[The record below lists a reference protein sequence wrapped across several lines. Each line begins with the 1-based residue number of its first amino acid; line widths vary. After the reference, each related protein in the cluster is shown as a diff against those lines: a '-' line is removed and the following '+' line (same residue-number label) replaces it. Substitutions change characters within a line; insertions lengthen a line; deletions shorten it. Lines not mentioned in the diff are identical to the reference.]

1 LPALNFKNKKL
12 LEEFMREKVLKTAI
26 FMVLVLVYLGCKQS
40 LQVEN
45 PNQIID
51 ENLNQSTAI
60 GPMITGVAAD
70 FAFEYQWTIICS
82 GLLSNE
88 LIHIGSF
95 PTFKEMADG
104 QVQDNNTTMEDWYGN
119 VQRARWV
126 AENAA
131 ERIKQIVGV
140 DSAKKMIEYAMAH
153 IYAGY
158 ALIHL
163 ADMWNGSPIDGG
175 PLLPRDSIY
184 NRAINHFTEVISIVD
199 NLPAGRTFKNGH
211 QTLNKD
217 QVKAIAYLG
226 RARAKLFKGDL
237 AGAYNDVANPALFT
251 GLRFDAVYSENTGR
265 ENNLVYIYA
274 YDRPEVAVGP
284 RHQITDDPQRV
295 PVQPPTATRPYWRQ
309 AKYPSRAS
317 DIAIAKWQEAALIRA
332 EYYLSQNN
340 TTAALAEIN
349 SIRSAAGLT
358 PVATVDVNTLREER
372 KREFFLEGMYLQDL
386 RRFNDP
392 FLTGRMAFFPLGRRE
407 KDTNPNLG
415 GK

>member
-1 LPALNFKNKKL
+1 MRKALILSFLVVL
-12 LEEFMREKVLKTAI
+12 LVFYI
-26 FMVLVLVYLGCKQS
+26 GCRQS

-45 PNQIID
+45 PNQITD

-60 GPMITGVAAD
+60 PAIVTGIAAD

-95 PTFKEMADG
+95 PTFREMQDG
-104 QVQDNNTTMEDWYGN
+104 QVQDNNTTMEDWYGFI
-119 VQRARWV
+119 QRARWV
-126 AENAA
+126 AENGA
-131 ERIKQIVGV
+131 ERIKQIVGE

-153 IYAGY
+153 IYAGF

-163 ADMWNGSPIDGG
+163 ADMWDGSPIDGG
-175 PLLPRDSIY
+175 PLLSRDSIY
-184 NRAINHFTEVISIVD
+184 NRAIQHFTEVINIAD
-199 NLPAGRTFKNGH
+199 GLPPARTFKNGH
-211 QTLNKD
+211 QTLNAS

-237 AGAYNDVANPALFT
+237 DGAYNDVANPSLFT
-251 GLRFDAVYSENTGR
+251 GLKFDAVYSENTSR

-274 YDRPEVAVGP
+274 YDRPEVGVGP
-284 RHQITDDPQRV
+284 RHQITGDPRV
-295 PVQPPTATRPYWRQ
+295 PVQAPTATRPYWRQ

-317 DIAIAKWQEAALIRA
+317 DITIAKWQEAALIRA
-332 EYYLSQNN
+332 EYYLSQNS
-340 TTAALAEIN
+340 TTSALDEIN

-358 PVATVDVNTLREER
+358 PLTTVDISTLREER

-386 RRFNDP
+386 RRFNDS
-392 FLTGRMAFFPLGRRE
+392 FLQGRMAFFPLGRRE
-407 KDTNPNLG
+407 KDTNPNL
-415 GK
+415 

>member
-1 LPALNFKNKKL
+1 
-12 LEEFMREKVLKTAI
+12 MRPKVLKAVF
-26 FMVLVLVYLGCKQS
+26 FMVLVLVYLGCKQT

-70 FAFEYQWTIICS
+70 FAYEYQWTIICS

-104 QVQDNNTTMEDWYGN
+104 NVQDNNITMENWYGY

-131 ERIKQIVGV
+131 KRIEQIVGV

-163 ADMWNGSPIDGG
+163 ADMWDGSPIDGG
-175 PLLPRDSIY
+175 PLLSRDSIY
-184 NRAINHFTEVISIVD
+184 NRAIGHFTEVINIVD
-199 NLPAGRTFKNGH
+199 NLPAARTFKNGH

-251 GLRFDAVYSENTGR
+251 GLRFDAVYSENTDR

-284 RHQITDDPQRV
+284 RHQITDDPRV
-295 PVQPPTATRPYWRQ
+295 PVEELTAGYWRQ
-309 AKYPSRAS
+309 MKYPSRAS
-317 DIAIAKWQEAALIRA
+317 DIAITKWQEAALIRA

-340 TTAALAEIN
+340 TTAALDEIN
-349 SIRSAAGLT
+349 SIRRDAGLSDLT
-358 PVATVDVNTLREER
+358 TVDVETLREER

-392 FLTGRMAFFPLGRRE
+392 FLQGRMAFFPLGRRE
-407 KDTNPNLG
+407 KDTNPNL
-415 GK
+415 

>member
-1 LPALNFKNKKL
+1 MRKL
-12 LEEFMREKVLKTAI
+12 LTSTLLISFMLIYV
-26 FMVLVLVYLGCKQS
+26 GCKQS

-45 PNQIID
+45 PNQITD

-60 GPMITGVAAD
+60 PAIVTGIAAD
-70 FAFEYQWTIICS
+70 FAYEYQWTIICS

-95 PTFKEMADG
+95 PTFKEMMDG
-104 QVQDNNTTMEDWYGN
+104 QVQDNNTTMEDWFGY

-126 AENAA
+126 AENGAN
-131 ERIKQIVGV
+131 RIKQIVGE

-153 IYAGY
+153 IYAGF

-175 PLLPRDSIY
+175 PLLSREQIY
-184 NRAINHFTEVISIVD
+184 NRAIDHFTEVINIVD
-199 NLPAGRTFKNGH
+199 GLPAARTFKNGH

-226 RARAKLFKGDL
+226 RARAKLQKGDL
-237 AGAYNDVANPALFT
+237 TGAYNDVSNPALFT

-284 RHQITDDPQRV
+284 RHQIRGDPRV
-295 PVQPPTATRPYWRQ
+295 PVQEPTSTRPYWRQ
-309 AKYPSRAS
+309 AKYTSRAS
-317 DIAIAKWQEAALIRA
+317 DIPIVEWQEAALIRA
-332 EYYLSQNN
+332 EYYYSQNN
-340 TTAALAEIN
+340 LASALAEIN
-349 SIRSAAGLT
+349 SVRRAAGLNDT
-358 PVATVDVNTLREER
+358 TVADQPSLLNLLREER

-392 FLTGRMAFFPLGRRE
+392 FLQGRMAFFPLGRRE
-407 KDTNPNLG
+407 KDTNPNL
-415 GK
+415 

>member
-1 LPALNFKNKKL
+1 
-12 LEEFMREKVLKTAI
+12 MRPKVLKAVF
-26 FMVLVLVYLGCKQS
+26 FMVLVLVYLGCKQT

-70 FAFEYQWTIICS
+70 FAYEYQWTIICS

-104 QVQDNNTTMEDWYGN
+104 NVQDNNITMENWYGY

-131 ERIKQIVGV
+131 KRIEQIVGV

-163 ADMWNGSPIDGG
+163 ADMWDGSPIDGG
-175 PLLPRDSIY
+175 PLLSRDSIY
-184 NRAINHFTEVISIVD
+184 NRAIGHFTEVINIVD
-199 NLPAGRTFKNGH
+199 NLPAARTFKNGH

-284 RHQITDDPQRV
+284 RHQITDDPRV
-295 PVQPPTATRPYWRQ
+295 PVEELTAGYWRQ
-309 AKYPSRAS
+309 MKYPSRAS
-317 DIAIAKWQEAALIRA
+317 DIAITKWQEAALIRA

-340 TTAALAEIN
+340 TTAALDEIN
-349 SIRSAAGLT
+349 SIRRDAGLSDLT
-358 PVATVDVNTLREER
+358 TVDVETLREER

-392 FLTGRMAFFPLGRRE
+392 FLQGRMAFFPLGRRE
-407 KDTNPNLG
+407 KDTNPNL
-415 GK
+415 

>member
-1 LPALNFKNKKL
+1 MSVL
-12 LEEFMREKVLKTAI
+12 LLAFGLIYV
-26 FMVLVLVYLGCKQS
+26 GCKQS

-45 PNQIID
+45 PNQITD

-60 GPMITGVAAD
+60 PAIVTGIAAD
-70 FAFEYQWTIICS
+70 FAYEYQWTIICS

-104 QVQDNNTTMEDWYGN
+104 QVQDNNTTMEDWFGY

-126 AENAA
+126 AENGA
-131 ERIKQIVGV
+131 ERIKQIVGA

-153 IYAGY
+153 IYAGF

-163 ADMWNGSPIDGG
+163 ADMWDGSPIDGG
-175 PLLPRDSIY
+175 PLLPRAQIY
-184 NRAINHFTEVISIVD
+184 DRAINHFNEVINIVD
-199 NLPAGRTFKNGH
+199 GLPAGRTFKNGH

-226 RARAKLFKGDL
+226 RARAKLHKGDL
-237 AGAYNDVANPALFT
+237 SGAYNDVANPALFT

-284 RHQITDDPQRV
+284 RHQIRGDPRV
-295 PVQPPTATRPYWRQ
+295 PVQEPTPTRPYWRQ
-309 AKYPSRAS
+309 AKYSSRAS
-317 DIAIAKWQEAALIRA
+317 DIPIVEWQEAALIRA
-332 EYYLSQNN
+332 EYYYSQNN
-340 TTAALAEIN
+340 LTAALAEIN
-349 SIRSAAGLT
+349 SVRRAAGLRDT
-358 PVATVDVNTLREER
+358 TVSDLPSLLNLLREER

-392 FLTGRMAFFPLGRRE
+392 FLQGRMAFFPLGRRE
-407 KDTNPNLG
+407 KDSNPNV
-415 GK
+415 

>member
-1 LPALNFKNKKL
+1 MKMMKI
-12 LEEFMREKVLKTAI
+12 LKI
-26 FMVLVLVYLGCKQS
+26 VSLFVLVLLYIGCKQS

-45 PNQIID
+45 PNQITD

-60 GPMITGVAAD
+60 PAIVTGIAAD
-70 FAFEYQWTIICS
+70 FAYEYQWTIICS

-95 PTFKEMADG
+95 PTFREMYDG
-104 QVQDNNTTMEDWYGN
+104 NVQDNNTTMEDWYGYIH
-119 VQRARWV
+119 RARWV
-126 AENAA
+126 AENGA

-140 DSAKKMIEYAMAH
+140 DSARKMIEYAMAH
-153 IYAGY
+153 IYAGF

-163 ADMWNGSPIDGG
+163 ADMWDGSPIDGG
-175 PLLPRDSIY
+175 PLIPRPQIY
-184 NRAINHFTEVISIVD
+184 DRAIEHFTEVINIVD
-199 NLPAGRTFKNGH
+199 GLPSTRTFKNGH

-226 RARAKLFKGDL
+226 RARAKLHKGDL
-237 AGAYNDVANPALFT
+237 PGAYNDVANPALFT

-284 RHQITDDPQRV
+284 RHQIVGDPRV
-295 PVQPPTATRPYWRQ
+295 PVDRPTSTRPYWRQ
-309 AKYPSRAS
+309 TKYPTRAA
-317 DIAIAKWQEAALIRA
+317 DIPIVKWQEANLIRA
-332 EYYLSQNN
+332 EYYYSQGNI
-340 TTAALAEIN
+340 TSALDEIN
-349 SIRSAAGLT
+349 ANRRAVGLSDT
-358 PVATVDVNTLREER
+358 TVSDLTSLLNLIREER

-392 FLTGRMAFFPLGRRE
+392 FLQGRMSFFPLGRRE
-407 KDTNPNLG
+407 KDANPNV
-415 GK
+415 